1 MVVCLSTNAAYI
13 EETLNSIKYAN
24 KARKITKQSNSIS
37 QDKLSTKE
45 EFYKKRVFELEQE
58 CRHLK
63 NVLKAKEH
71 SKSRDNI
78 KTMISYT
85 QIEENTKN
93 ENLKDKFKDEERQF
107 SELLEFLIENV
118 EDVNVTKQNII
129 ELDELIFDLNS
140 QMNLHQQK
148 LENEKNTEKQEEKL
162 LDILQEKS
170 SKLEDNLDIKEEA
183 IIEVKELEETIEKT
197 KETLKH
203 LYLKK
208 LGEKENKELTSE
220 GFLEDKFIL
229 QRITSKK
236 ENQFINSEANQILG
250 DNKMGAHKGV
260 LDVIQSLTESLR
272 PSDLKNKE
280 NLKSENFGIKQ
291 QGKDLNAQKLPKQ
304 PVYRLQKQEFQF

>member
-1 MVVCLSTNAAYI
+1 MDIEEKDNANEGSNINKSLLALTNCINILSEKKRQSGTFIPYRNSKLTRLLKEPLGGNKPIVMVVCLSTNAAYI

-118 EDVNVTKQNII
+118 EDVNVTK
-129 ELDELIFDLNS
+129 
-140 QMNLHQQK
+140 
-148 LENEKNTEKQEEKL
+148 
-162 LDILQEKS
+162 
-170 SKLEDNLDIKEEA
+170 
-183 IIEVKELEETIEKT
+183 
-197 KETLKH
+197 
-203 LYLKK
+203 
-208 LGEKENKELTSE
+208 
-220 GFLEDKFIL
+220 
-229 QRITSKK
+229 
-236 ENQFINSEANQILG
+236 
-250 DNKMGAHKGV
+250 
-260 LDVIQSLTESLR
+260 
-272 PSDLKNKE
+272 
-280 NLKSENFGIKQ
+280 
-291 QGKDLNAQKLPKQ
+291 
-304 PVYRLQKQEFQF
+304 